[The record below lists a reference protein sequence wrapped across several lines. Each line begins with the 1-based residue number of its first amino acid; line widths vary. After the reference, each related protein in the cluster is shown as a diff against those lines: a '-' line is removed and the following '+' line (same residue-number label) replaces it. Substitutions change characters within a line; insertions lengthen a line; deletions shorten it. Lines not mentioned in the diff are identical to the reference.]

1 MILTLERDSIEN
13 IKLPG
18 SSRVWLFGAQR
29 TLTDAEVVSIQ
40 GQMVDFVSGWQAHG
54 KGLTAD
60 FCLLHRCILIVA
72 VDESKEAP
80 SGCSIDKVFHLL
92 QSQKEKFDL
101 DFFQRTLVWA
111 MHNDEICILNKEEV
125 QAGLDSGE
133 MNGEMKVFNM
143 LSDRLGEL
151 TLGGMML
158 PLKESWIAPKLKFT
172 YER

>member
-1 MILTLERDSIEN
+1 
-13 IKLPG
+13 
-18 SSRVWLFGAQR
+18 
-29 TLTDAEVVSIQ
+29 
-40 GQMVDFVSGWQAHG
+40 MVDFVSGWQAHG

-111 MHNDEICILNKEEV
+111 MHKGELCIFNKQEI

-151 TLGGMML
+151 TSGGMML
-158 PLKESWIAPKLKFT
+158 PLIESWIAPKLKFT
-172 YER
+172 HEG

>member
-1 MILTLERDSIEN
+1 M
-13 IKLPG
+13 
-18 SSRVWLFGAQR
+18 WLFGAQR
-29 TLTDAEVVSIQ
+29 TLNDAEVLSIQ

-111 MHNDEICILNKEEV
+111 MHKGELCIFNKQEI

-143 LSDRLGEL
+143 LSDSLMEL
-151 TLGGMML
+151 TSGAMML
-158 PLKESWIAPKLKFT
+158 PLIESWIAPKLKFT
-172 YER
+172 HER

>member
-1 MILTLERDSIEN
+1 MEAN
-13 IKLPG
+13 
-18 SSRVWLFGAQR
+18 
-29 TLTDAEVVSIQ
+29 SIQ
-40 GQMVDFVSGWQAHG
+40 RQMIDFVSGWQAHG

-60 FCLLHRCILIVA
+60 FCLLHRCVLIVA

-111 MHNDEICILNKEEV
+111 MHKGELCIFNKQEL
-125 QAGLDSGE
+125 QAGLDCGE
-133 MNGEMKVFNM
+133 MNGDMQVFHM

-151 TLGGMML
+151 KSGGMML

-172 YER
+172 HER